1 MKEPRGCNSKCNSN
15 SRCIWGKGPLARII
29 IEVPASFQINKDP
42 NTTESQ
48 LNFYWREYLNN

>member
-48 LNFYWREYLNN
+48 LNFYWSE